1 MDFISI
7 VKKEQK
13 KKGLTNKDVSEKLGI
28 MEIEYDYLLD
38 YRKPLTKLL
47 YFGLCSI
54 FGIPVTDVT
63 DVTDII
69 CENKTLVG
77 VTDNFLSDTQ
87 GYFDYEYVSKLQN
100 ELMRLKGSDKRVED
114 KQVVINQLLIEK
126 SELEKKL
133 KELQEETRKKV
144 QESYIKGMNDWRE
157 KAPLVQLSQERGIQR
172 EIEREYISKIDRL
185 EAELKECQDNYLLI
199 YNFLQELSMGISLS
213 EINMDRFSK
222 PKKIEKLEDKI
233 DNKLKETIFML
244 YYTYNM
250 SVQDISVETRL
261 SYSLVNRVIREE
273 EINRKRK

>member
-1 MDFISI
+1 M
-7 VKKEQK
+7 
-13 KKGLTNKDVSEKLGI
+13 
-28 MEIEYDYLLD
+28 
-38 YRKPLTKLL
+38 

-54 FGIPVTDVT
+54 FGIPVT

-77 VTDNFLSDTQ
+77 VTDNFLSDTK

-126 SELEKKL
+126 SELEKEL
-133 KELQEETRKKV
+133 KELQEETRRKV

-157 KAPLVQLSQERGIQR
+157 KAPLAQLSQERGIQR

-185 EAELKECQDNYLLI
+185 EAELKECQGNYLLI
-199 YNFLQELSMGISLS
+199 YKFLQELSRGISLS
-213 EINMDRFSK
+213 EINMDRFPK

-233 DNKLKETIFML
+233 DDTLKETICML

-261 SYSLVNRVIREE
+261 SYSLVNKVIREE

>member
-13 KKGLTNKDVSEKLGI
+13 KMGLTNKDVSEKLGI

-38 YRKPLTKLL
+38 YRKSLTNLL
-47 YFGLCSI
+47 YFGLCSV

-63 DVTDII
+63 NII

-114 KQVVINQLLIEK
+114 KQVVINKLLIEK
-126 SELEKKL
+126 SELEKEL
-133 KELQEETRKKV
+133 KELQEETRRKV

-157 KAPLVQLSQERGIQR
+157 KAPLAQLSQERGIQR

-213 EINMDRFSK
+213 DINMDRFPK

-233 DNKLKETIFML
+233 DDTLKETICML

-261 SYSLVNRVIREE
+261 SYSLVNKVIREE

>member
-38 YRKPLTKLL
+38 YRKPLTNLL

-133 KELQEETRKKV
+133 KELQEETRRKV

-157 KAPLVQLSQERGIQR
+157 KAPLAQLSQERGIQR

-185 EAELKECQDNYLLI
+185 EAELKECQGNYLLI
-199 YNFLQELSMGISLS
+199 YKFLQELSMGISLS
-213 EINMDRFSK
+213 EINMDRFPK

-233 DNKLKETIFML
+233 DDTLKETICML

-273 EINRKRK
+273 EINRKRI

>member
-13 KKGLTNKDVSEKLGI
+13 KMGLTNKDVSEKLGI

-38 YRKPLTKLL
+38 YRKPLTNLL

-54 FGIPVTDVT
+54 FGISVT

-77 VTDNFLSDTQ
+77 VTDNFLSDTK

-114 KQVVINQLLIEK
+114 KQVVINKLFIEK
-126 SELEKKL
+126 SELEKEL
-133 KELQEETRKKV
+133 KELQEETRRKV
-144 QESYIKGMNDWRE
+144 QESYVKGMNDWRE
-157 KAPLVQLSQERGIQR
+157 KVPLTQLSQERGIQR

-213 EINMDRFSK
+213 DINMDRFPK

-233 DNKLKETIFML
+233 DDTLKETICML

-261 SYSLVNRVIREE
+261 SYSLVNKVIREE